1 MTILLLFL
9 LVLYFAVVSAPIS
22 IRLVGMVL
30 TRNSFGGL
38 PLLWGSTNLRL
49 RHFKAA
55 LVKQHLNGPKRLLR

>member
-22 IRLVGMVL
+22 IRLIAKIL

-38 PLLWGSTNLRL
+38 PLLRRSTNVRMGTLTR
-49 RHFKAA
+49 RECSST
-55 LVKQHLNGPKRLLR
+55 